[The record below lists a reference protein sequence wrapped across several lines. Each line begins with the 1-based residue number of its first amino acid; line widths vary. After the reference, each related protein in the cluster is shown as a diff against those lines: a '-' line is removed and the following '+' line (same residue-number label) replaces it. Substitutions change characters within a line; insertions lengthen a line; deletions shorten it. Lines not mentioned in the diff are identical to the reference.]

1 VSSKTDI
8 EALLQSFVSIGLAGC
23 GVSIC
28 RGGSEIYSH
37 CEGFADI
44 EKKVE
49 LRNDHIVRMF
59 SNTKVFTNVLALTL
73 FEKGKFLLTDPISDY
88 LPEFSNPVVGFFTNN
103 GTFATRP
110 ASSPIRIKDLMSMSS
125 GLTYGTEMA
134 GDENSKTNILIQ
146 HQVDVLEAQGG
157 YTVREFSK
165 ALGTVPLLFDPG
177 TQWHYGYS
185 HDILGALIEMVSDM
199 SFGEYLQKAI
209 CSPLGLSDTSF
220 FLPPEKAARLAR
232 QYHAPDENGTLLLS
246 EDLDFSYD
254 PAHKFQS
261 GGAGLLSTMHD
272 FSRFAAML
280 SMGGTLNGT
289 RILSRNTID
298 LMREN
303 HLGPQQLATFYAAQ
317 ENGWEFARGYG
328 YGLGVRTMVD
338 RVRAGS
344 NGSIGEFGWSGAAGT
359 WLMADPSKDLS
370 AVYIQQVLPNLYE
383 NYCHPRLRAI
393 VYAFDGIEG

>member
-1 VSSKTDI
+1 MSSKADL
-8 EALLQSFVSIGLAGC
+8 EALLRSFVSIGPAGC

-28 RGGSEIYSH
+28 KKGREIYSH

-44 EKKVE
+44 DKKSK
-49 LRNDHIVRMF
+49 LTPDHIVRLF

-103 GTFATRP
+103 GTFSTRP
-110 ASSPIRIKDLMSMSS
+110 ASSPIRVKDLMSMSS

-146 HQVDVLEAQGG
+146 RRVDALEAEGG
-157 YTVREFSK
+157 YSVRDFSK
-165 ALGTVPLLFDPG
+165 ALAGVPLLFDPG

-185 HDILGALIEMVSDM
+185 HDILGALIEVVAGM
-199 SFGEYLQKAI
+199 SFGDYLEKAI
-209 CSPLGLSDTSF
+209 CSPLGLPDTSF

-232 QYHAPDENGTLLLS
+232 QYHAPDANGNLSLS

-261 GGAGLLSTMHD
+261 GGAGLLSTMAD

-280 SMGGTLNGT
+280 SMGGTLDGI

-328 YGLGVRTMVD
+328 YGLGVRTMID
-338 RVRAGS
+338 KVRGGS
-344 NGSIGEFGWSGAAGT
+344 NGSVGEFGWSGAAGT
-359 WLMADPSKDLS
+359 WLMADPAQELS
-370 AVYIQQVLPNLYE
+370 AVYVQQVLPNLYE
-383 NYCHPRLRAI
+383 SYFHPRLRAV
-393 VYAFDGIEG
+393 VYSFDGIEG